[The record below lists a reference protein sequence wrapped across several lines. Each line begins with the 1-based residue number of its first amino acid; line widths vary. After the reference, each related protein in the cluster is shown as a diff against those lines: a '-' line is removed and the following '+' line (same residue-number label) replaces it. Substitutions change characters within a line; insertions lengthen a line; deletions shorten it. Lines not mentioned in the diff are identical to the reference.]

1 MYWKKIDK
9 NIWYNLII
17 ISDSRKVKKG
27 DDIFMKN
34 AYIVDREEDK
44 YYVLE
49 SPNGDM
55 INVLKSSIESSIKSG
70 DVLYKKDN
78 KYYYSEEMTQKRK
91 NDIKELM
98 KGIWV
103 E

>member
-1 MYWKKIDK
+1 M
-9 NIWYNLII
+9 
-17 ISDSRKVKKG
+17 ISYSRKVKKG
-27 DDIFMKN
+27 DEKFMKN
-34 AYIVDREEDK
+34 AYIVDREEEK

-49 SPNGDM
+49 APNGDM
-55 INVLKSSIESSIKSG
+55 INVLKSSVETSLKSG
-70 DVLYKKDN
+70 DVLYKKDD

>member
-1 MYWKKIDK
+1 M
-9 NIWYNLII
+9 I
-17 ISDSRKVKKG
+17 ISSFRKVKEV
-27 DDIFMKN
+27 DNIFMKDV
-34 AYIVDREEDK
+34 YIVDRKEGE

-55 INVLKSSIESSIKSG
+55 INVHKDKILMSLKSG
-70 DVLYKKDN
+70 DILYRKDD
-78 KYYYSEEMTQKRK
+78 KYYYSEEMTQKHK

-103 E
+103 EE

>member
-1 MYWKKIDK
+1 ME
-9 NIWYNLII
+9 
-17 ISDSRKVKKG
+17 
-27 DDIFMKN
+27 N
-34 AYIVDREEDK
+34 AYIVDREEEK

-49 SPNGDM
+49 APNGDM
-55 INVLKSSIESSIKSG
+55 INILKSSIEASLKSG
-70 DVLYKKDN
+70 DVLYKKDD

-91 NDIKELM
+91 NYIKELM

>member
-1 MYWKKIDK
+1 M
-9 NIWYNLII
+9 I
-17 ISDSRKVKKG
+17 ISSFRKVKEV
-27 DDIFMKN
+27 DNIFMKN
-34 AYIVDREEDK
+34 AYIVDREEGE

-55 INVLKSSIESSIKSG
+55 INVHKNEIQMSLKSG
-70 DVLYKKDN
+70 DILYKKDD

-91 NDIKELM
+91 NDIRELM

>member
-1 MYWKKIDK
+1 M
-9 NIWYNLII
+9 
-17 ISDSRKVKKG
+17 ISYFRKVKKG
-27 DDIFMKN
+27 DKKFMKN
-34 AYIVDREEDK
+34 AYIVDREEEK

-49 SPNGDM
+49 APNGEM
-55 INVLKSSIESSIKSG
+55 INVLKSSIETSLKSG
-70 DVLYKKDN
+70 DVLYKKDD

>member
-1 MYWKKIDK
+1 M
-9 NIWYNLII
+9 
-17 ISDSRKVKKG
+17 ISYSRKVKKG
-27 DDIFMKN
+27 DEKFMKD
-34 AYIVDREEDK
+34 AYIVDREEEK

-49 SPNGDM
+49 APNGDM
-55 INVLKSSIESSIKSG
+55 INVLKSSIETSLKSG
-70 DVLYKKDN
+70 DVLYKKDD

>member
-1 MYWKKIDK
+1 M
-9 NIWYNLII
+9 
-17 ISDSRKVKKG
+17 ISYSRKVKKG
-27 DDIFMKN
+27 DEKFMKN
-34 AYIVDREEDK
+34 AYIVDREEEK

-49 SPNGDM
+49 APNGDM
-55 INVLKSSIESSIKSG
+55 INVLKSSIETSLKSG
-70 DVLYKKDN
+70 DVLYKKDD